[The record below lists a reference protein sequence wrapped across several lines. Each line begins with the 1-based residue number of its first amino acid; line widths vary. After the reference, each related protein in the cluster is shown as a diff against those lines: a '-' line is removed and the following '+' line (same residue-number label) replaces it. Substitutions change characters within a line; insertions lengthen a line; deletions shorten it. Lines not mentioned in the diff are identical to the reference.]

1 MNRTLRIAAATAAVA
16 GGALIAA
23 GSATAA
29 ATTAS
34 GATFPKLP
42 YAQWCNDS
50 ALCSYTGIGSGGGIK
65 ALTAGTVDWAG
76 SDATL
81 SSSELSGMGGRV
93 LYYPTLLGAVT
104 VPVNIPGTTGKTVN
118 LAGKTIGDIF
128 AGKVTTWNNGAI
140 TSANKKLRSVSSPIT
155 LCVRSDSSGTSFGF
169 SNYLAKV
176 SPNFRSTVGG
186 ASKTPNWP
194 SNMTVIKSNGNPG
207 VLSCVKQNPNSIG
220 YVDMADVYKGGYYDN
235 VVNVGK
241 SEKVGKK
248 RKMVYVRPTLKS
260 TSAAGNLKRVKST
273 LDIDFSAS
281 SAKGAYPITITTWA
295 LCKPGMAK
303 NGDVQK
309 VLKYFYGS
317 KAQGQLKN
325 YLFAPLPAA
334 VKKVALKRVALCK

>member
-1 MNRTLRIAAATAAVA
+1 M
-16 GGALIAA
+16 
-23 GSATAA
+23 
-29 ATTAS
+29 
-34 GATFPKLP
+34 
-42 YAQWCNDS
+42 
-50 ALCSYTGIGSGGGIK
+50 
-65 ALTAGTVDWAG
+65 DWAG

-81 SSSELSGMGGRV
+81 KSSELSKMGGRV
-93 LYYPTLLGAVT
+93 LYYPTLLGAIT

-140 TSANKKLRSVSSPIT
+140 ASANKKLRSVSKPIT

-176 SPNFRSTVGG
+176 TQYVRRPVGD
-186 ASKTPNWP
+186 ASKTPYWQW
-194 SNMTVIKSNGNPG
+194 NMTAIKSNGNPG
-207 VLSCVKQNPNSIG
+207 VLSCVKQNPYSIG
-220 YVDMADVYKGGYYDN
+220 YVDMADVYKGGYYNN

-248 RKMVYVRPTLKS
+248 RKMVYIRPTFKS
-260 TSAAGNLKRVKST
+260 TSAAGKLRKVKST

-281 SAKGAYPITITTWA
+281 SAKGAYPIAITTWV

-325 YLFAPLPAA
+325 YLFAPLPSA